1 MAKKIRMTSVIDHS
15 TMGINLGTEMELSKA
30 THRSMRSALKKFITD
45 NNNNGD
51 VTFRLVSG
59 DYIKGDAVFYLV
71 FVNRKGAETS
81 ILYEFKQRGNTAFL
95 NVSGNPTTI
104 IAGANDIPVLVIG
117 SMFEK
122 AYNGPTVTFKYLNR
136 VMYSIL
142 DDILGA
148 YGFVWS
154 GIDKKRLVSG
164 DISIQSY
171 QIAWYSGSLGGKRA
185 EVMRFCRLCYGGL
198 NATTNKVEN
207 VGKPLGINARV
218 WDNNDGNVTLEVR
231 TGKNREFSLTLYAKD
246 QDPSYDGKN
255 NKRLR
260 ELIRFD
266 CTLNISFLHNNNIK
280 KVSDLEDKYIEVC
293 EEDGFDVGFIRF
305 ISNKVLNKIKFY
317 YLLSLTTDTYN
328 DYKEDLENML
338 VDGNLTKH
346 QRRYIKHWLEYGESY
361 NTDKEM
367 AEVLGMNSS
376 RLSEVKAF
384 LRNKLPGLDLSIP
397 RTTHESVLFN
407 RTLATLSEEERSDYL
422 EATHGNSNKVV
433 NFVELK
439 ERDTDKISSI
449 KEVMGNMDGLVK
461 IRKFQPTKIKPKDFW
476 VIKEF
481 NKAS

>member
-1 MAKKIRMTSVIDHS
+1 
-15 TMGINLGTEMELSKA
+15 
-30 THRSMRSALKKFITD
+30 
-45 NNNNGD
+45 
-51 VTFRLVSG
+51 
-59 DYIKGDAVFYLV
+59 
-71 FVNRKGAETS
+71 
-81 ILYEFKQRGNTAFL
+81 
-95 NVSGNPTTI
+95 
-104 IAGANDIPVLVIG
+104 
-117 SMFEK
+117 
-122 AYNGPTVTFKYLNR
+122 
-136 VMYSIL
+136 
-142 DDILGA
+142 
-148 YGFVWS
+148 
-154 GIDKKRLVSG
+154 
-164 DISIQSY
+164 
-171 QIAWYSGSLGGKRA
+171 
-185 EVMRFCRLCYGGL
+185 
-198 NATTNKVEN
+198 
-207 VGKPLGINARV
+207 
-218 WDNNDGNVTLEVR
+218 
-231 TGKNREFSLTLYAKD
+231 
-246 QDPSYDGKN
+246 
-255 NKRLR
+255 
-260 ELIRFD
+260 
-266 CTLNISFLHNNNIK
+266 
-280 KVSDLEDKYIEVC
+280 
-293 EEDGFDVGFIRF
+293 
-305 ISNKVLNKIKFY
+305 
-317 YLLSLTTDTYN
+317 
-328 DYKEDLENML
+328 ML